1 MESVKTDNCSSKPRS
16 SSVSKYS
23 KRMALAVSV
32 LFAFGCTTNP
42 CSDEAVLYGKLNQE
56 VICYLPKKVKHGPH
70 TKWYPKGEF
79 KQFERNYQ
87 KDILNGSYKEWY
99 SNGQLKVEANYQG
112 GQLEGTF
119 KKFYSNGNK
128 RVEGRYSENTRV
140 SVYKEYYKNGQL
152 KLSYNYSP
160 IGKFEGKQT
169 RYRMNGFPLSEYT
182 YYEGK
187 LVGKRFWRNNGTQE
201 PVLSHR

>member
-1 MESVKTDNCSSKPRS
+1 MIDHFSYKPTLSHISKL
-16 SSVSKYS
+16 VSKF
-23 KRMALAVSV
+23 ALCILV
-32 LFAFGCTTNP
+32 LCSIGCTTNP
-42 CSDEAVLYGKLNQE
+42 CHEEAVLYGKLNHE

-70 TKWYPKGEF
+70 TKWYPKSEF
-79 KQFERNYQ
+79 KQFERNYH
-87 KDILNGSYKEWY
+87 KDILNGLYKEWY
-99 SNGQLKVEANYQG
+99 SNGQLKVEATYKD
-112 GQLEGTF
+112 GQLDGTF

-128 RVEGRYSENTRV
+128 RVEGRYAENTRV
-140 SVYKEYYKNGQL
+140 GVYKEFYKNGKL
-152 KLSYNYSP
+152 KLNYTYSP

-187 LVGKRFWRNNGTQE
+187 LVGKRFWKNNGTQE